1 MTIKALDI
9 LAKDPDGYFLMIEG
23 GQIDWAA
30 HYNVAG
36 TMLHELLKFDESIEA
51 VYEWVQGRNDTLV
64 VITADHET
72 GGFGFSYSRKDIPE
86 PAVLEGEAFTDRD
99 YQPNYNFG
107 PLEILDKLYA
117 QSMSFENMWYEAGGD
132 LYQTRPTAADILAV
146 VNANSE
152 FKITIEQAEEIVA
165 REDNKYQDTEHQ
177 YLYDPEYPNFEDFE
191 EFYVYG
197 EYDHLDLIGRK
208 VAADQNIVWGTGTH
222 THTPVAVIAYGP
234 VNVVKNYTNLMHH
247 TDVGKLTI

>member
-1 MTIKALDI
+1 M
-9 LAKDPDGYFLMIEG
+9 
-23 GQIDWAA
+23 
-30 HYNVAG
+30 
-36 TMLHELLKFDESIEA
+36 
-51 VYEWVQGRNDTLV
+51 
-64 VITADHET
+64 
-72 GGFGFSYSRKDIPE
+72 
-86 PAVLEGEAFTDRD
+86 
-99 YQPNYNFG
+99 
-107 PLEILDKLYA
+107 
-117 QSMSFENMWYEAGGD
+117 
-132 LYQTRPTAADILAV
+132 AV

-165 REDNKYQDTEHQ
+165 REENKYQDTEHQ

-222 THTPVAVIAYGP
+222 THTPVVVIAYGP

-247 TDVGKLTI
+247 TDVGKLTIQALEQKL